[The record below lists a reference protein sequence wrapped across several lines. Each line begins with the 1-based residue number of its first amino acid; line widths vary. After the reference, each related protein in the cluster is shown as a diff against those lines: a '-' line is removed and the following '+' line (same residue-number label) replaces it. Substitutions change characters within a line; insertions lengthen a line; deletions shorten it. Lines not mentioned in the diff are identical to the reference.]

1 MSPEQTFRRKAPW
14 SVATLRQ
21 DFPIGMDDAAAIL
34 GNLGHES
41 GGLVVMQEIS
51 PTAPGS
57 RGGYGWPQW
66 TGPRRRAYEAYCA
79 RNRLDPA
86 SDRANYAYLFLELK
100 GPEKAAIVKTIAA
113 SGLDGKVI
121 AFERAFERAGVKHYP
136 SRQRWARLALEA
148 WHAATAEQRQAPH
161 LPAPAAVPES
171 GRVVEPEI
179 LPPLEKET
187 GPAEN
192 LSPIE
197 QMNKPV
203 KGAIA
208 GMATT
213 SVTGALLFLA
223 ASAGWLPDAWES
235 PEALVALALVAT
247 NLPTQIANFIAS
259 YWARDKRYA
268 A

>member
-1 MSPEQTFRRKAPW
+1 MTPEQIFRSKAPW
-14 SVATLRQ
+14 IMATLMQ
-21 DFPIGMDDAAAIL
+21 DFPIGLDDAAAIL

-41 GGLVVMQEIS
+41 GGLAKLQEIS
-51 PTAPGS
+51 PTVAGS

-66 TGPRRRAYEAYCA
+66 TASRRRAYEAYCA

-86 SDRANYAYLFLELK
+86 SDRANYAYLFIELK
-100 GPEKAAIVKTIAA
+100 GPEKAAIAKTVTA
-113 SGLDGKVI
+113 SGLEAKVI

-136 SRQRWARLALEA
+136 SRQHWAQIALDA
-148 WHAATAEQRQAPH
+148 WHASTAEQRQAPH
-161 LPAPAAVPES
+161 LPPPATVPEV
-171 GRVVEPEI
+171 GTVLEPEI
-179 LPPLEKET
+179 LPPHGKEIVT
-187 GPAEN
+187 PDN
-192 LSPIE
+192 LTPIE

>member
-1 MSPEQTFRRKAPW
+1 MTPEQIFRSKAPW
-14 SVATLRQ
+14 IMATLMQ
-21 DFPIGMDDAAAIL
+21 DFPIGVDDAAAVL
-34 GNLGHES
+34 GNLGHECL
-41 GGLVVMQEIS
+41 GFTKLQEIS
-51 PTAPGS
+51 PTVAGS

-100 GPEKAAIVKTIAA
+100 GPEKKAIDKLVAAD
-113 SGLDGKVI
+113 GLDRKVE
-121 AFERAFERAGVKHYP
+121 AFELAFERAGSKHYS
-136 SRQRWARLALEA
+136 SRKHWARIAREA
-148 WHAATAEQRQAPH
+148 WYASTAEQRQAPH
-161 LPAPAAVPES
+161 LPAPATLPES
-171 GRVVEPEI
+171 GMVLEPEI
-179 LPPLEKET
+179 LPPAGDQT
-187 GPAEN
+187 VTTEN
-192 LSPIE
+192 LTPIE

-213 SVTGALLFLA
+213 SVTGAILFLA